1 MYKSVYYNIIRRS
14 RLKLNNVN
22 SVIVLKSY
30 KGTHRVICGYS
41 RVIDVFTGFGN
52 LTMLNGTW
60 IIGFEMFYDFLQMLK
75 EASRSDVNLNKK
87 KLNLVY
93 LKKCSYYTKNILSL
107 IMIFSFNILFYFI
120 WSLRNGICL
129 PCHKRS

>member
-1 MYKSVYYNIIRRS
+1 MYKSVYYNIIRRP

-75 EASRSDVNLNKK
+75 DASRSDVNLNKK
-87 KLNLVY
+87 IES
-93 LKKCSYYTKNILSL
+93 CL
-107 IMIFSFNILFYFI
+107 IEEMFLLYEKHIKFDNE
-120 WSLRNGICL
+120 
-129 PCHKRS
+129 K